1 MVGQTLGELDRR
13 LVIQKNMPRK
23 FAITIAYDGTNYGGW
38 QLQINAVTIQQRLT
52 EAIAKA
58 TTEKTNVQGSGR
70 TDSGVHAVGQVG
82 AFVLQNWK
90 HDPSKLAAAIN
101 RHLPDDIVVRE
112 CREVVLAF
120 DPIRDA
126 RSKRYRYTIR
136 NSKVRDVVNHRFH
149 WWLPKPLDHDSMRAG
164 ARFLVGTHD
173 FKGFETPGS
182 PRLTTTR
189 TVYALEVCTVAT
201 MDGVDLWIDV
211 EADGFLY
218 NMVRNIVGTLRDVGA
233 DRFGPRWM
241 LSALESRERGQTDL
255 TAPARGLCLMQVN
268 YPAELFLER

>member
-1 MVGQTLGELDRR
+1 
-13 LVIQKNMPRK
+13 MPRK
-23 FAITIAYDGTNYGGW
+23 FAITVAYDGTDFGGW
-38 QLQINAVTIQQRLT
+38 QLQINAITIQQRLT

-58 TTEKTNVQGSGR
+58 TTEHTHVNGSGR
-70 TDSGVHAVGQVG
+70 TDSGVHAQGQVA

-90 HDPSKLAAAIN
+90 HDSSKLALAIN
-101 RHLPDDIVVRE
+101 RYLPESIVVRH
-112 CREVVLAF
+112 CREVVLPF

-136 NSKVRDVVNHRFH
+136 NSKVSDVMNHRFH
-149 WWLPKPLDHDSMRAG
+149 WWLPKKLDHDAMRA
-164 ARFLVGTHD
+164 AAKFLVGTHD

-189 TVYALEVCTVAT
+189 TVYALEVTTVPT
-201 MDGVDLWIDV
+201 MDGVDIWIDV

-241 LSALESRERGQTDL
+241 LSALESRERKQTDL

-268 YPAELFLER
+268 YLESLFLDSTSQ

>member
-1 MVGQTLGELDRR
+1 
-13 LVIQKNMPRK
+13 MPRK
-23 FAITIAYDGTNYGGW
+23 FAITNAYDGTDYGGW
-38 QLQINAVTIQQRLT
+38 QFQINAVTIQQRLT
-52 EAIAKA
+52 EAISKA
-58 TTEKTNVQGSGR
+58 TTEKVHVQGSGR
-70 TDSGVHAVGQVG
+70 TDSGVHSLGQVG

-90 HDPSKLAAAIN
+90 HDSDKLVLAIN
-101 RHLPDDIVVRE
+101 RYLPPDIMVRE

-136 NSKVRDVVNHRFH
+136 NAKVSDVMYYRFH
-149 WWLPKPLDHDSMRAG
+149 WWLPRLLDHAAMREA
-164 ARFLVGTHD
+164 AKFLIGTHD

-189 TVYALEVCTVAT
+189 TVYALEVCTIQN
-201 MDGVDLWIDV
+201 MDGVDLCIDV

-233 DRFGPRWM
+233 DRFGPRWL
-241 LSALESRERGQTDL
+241 LSVLESRERKQTDL

-268 YPAELFLER
+268 YPVDLFLKG

>member
-1 MVGQTLGELDRR
+1 
-13 LVIQKNMPRK
+13 MPRK
-23 FAITIAYDGTNYGGW
+23 FAITIAYDGTKYGGW
-38 QLQINAVTIQQRLT
+38 QLQTNSISIQQRLI
-52 EAIAKA
+52 EAITKA
-58 TTEKTNVQGSGR
+58 TTEKTHVQGSGR
-70 TDSGVHAVGQVG
+70 TDSGVHALGQIG
-82 AFVLQNWK
+82 AFTLQNWK
-90 HDPSKLAAAIN
+90 HDPCKLAFAIN
-101 RHLPDDIVVRE
+101 RYLPEDIVVRE

-136 NSKVRDVVNHRFH
+136 NSQVGDVMNHRFH
-149 WWLPKPLDHDSMRAG
+149 WWLPKRLDHEAMREG
-164 ARFLVGTHD
+164 AKFLVGTHD

-189 TVYALEVCTVAT
+189 TVYALEVCTIPT

-241 LSALESRERGQTDL
+241 LSALESRERRQTDL

-268 YPAELFLER
+268 YPQELFVPHPNG

>member
-1 MVGQTLGELDRR
+1 
-13 LVIQKNMPRK
+13 MPRK
-23 FAITIAYDGTNYGGW
+23 FAITIAYDGTEYGGW
-38 QLQINAVTIQQRLT
+38 QFQINSVSIQQKLM
-52 EAIAKA
+52 EAIEKA
-58 TTEKTNVQGSGR
+58 TSEKTHVQGSGR
-70 TDSGVHAVGQVG
+70 TDSGVHAQGQVA

-90 HDPSKLAAAIN
+90 HDASKLTFAIN
-101 RHLPDDIVVRE
+101 RFLPEDIVVRE
-112 CREVVLAF
+112 CREAVIGF

-136 NSKVRDVVNHRFH
+136 NSRVGDVMNRRFH
-149 WWLPKPLDHDSMRAG
+149 WWLPKRLDHEAMREG
-164 ARFLVGTHD
+164 AKFLIGTHD

-189 TVYALEVCTVAT
+189 TVYALEVCTIPT
-201 MDGVDLWIDV
+201 MDGVDIWVDI

-241 LSALESRERGQTDL
+241 LSTLESKERRQTDL

-268 YPAELFLER
+268 YPKELFLGN

>member
-1 MVGQTLGELDRR
+1 ML
-13 LVIQKNMPRK
+13 RK
-23 FAITIAYDGTNYGGW
+23 FAITVAYDGTEYGGW
-38 QLQINAVTIQQRLT
+38 QFQINSVSIQQRLT
-52 EAIAKA
+52 EAIVKA
-58 TTEKTNVQGSGR
+58 TTESTHVQGSGR
-70 TDSGVHAVGQVG
+70 TDSGVHALGQVG

-90 HDPSKLAAAIN
+90 HEPAKLMLAIN
-101 RHLPDDIVVRE
+101 RYLPEDIVVRE

-136 NSKVRDVVNHRFH
+136 NSKVGDVMNRRFH
-149 WWLPKPLDHDSMRAG
+149 WWLPKPLDHEAMRDG
-164 ARFLVGTHD
+164 AKFLVGTHD

-189 TVYALEVCTVAT
+189 TVYTLEVATIPT
-201 MDGVDLWIDV
+201 MDGVDIWIDV

-218 NMVRNIVGTLRDVGA
+218 NMVRNIVGTLRDIGA

-241 LSALESRERGQTDL
+241 LSALETRERSQTDL
-255 TAPARGLCLMQVN
+255 TAPARGLCLMQVK
-268 YPAELFLER
+268 YIDSLFLPTAPILAKQKGDSS

>member
-1 MVGQTLGELDRR
+1 
-13 LVIQKNMPRK
+13 MPRK

-38 QLQINAVTIQQRLT
+38 QLQINADTIQRRLID
-52 EAIAKA
+52 ALAKA
-58 TTEKTNVQGSGR
+58 TAERTHIQGSGR
-70 TDSGVHAVGQVG
+70 TDSGVHAIGQVG

-90 HDPSKLAAAIN
+90 HDSGKLALAIN
-101 RHLPDDIVVRE
+101 RYLPDDVVVRE

-136 NSKVRDVVNHRFH
+136 NSKVADVMNYRFH
-149 WWLPKPLDHDSMRAG
+149 WWLPRLLDHDAMREG
-164 ARFLVGTHD
+164 AKYLVGTHD

-189 TVYALEVCTVAT
+189 TVYSLEVCSIQT
-201 MDGVDLWIDV
+201 MDGLDVWIDV

-241 LSALESRERGQTDL
+241 LSALESRERKQTDL

-268 YPAELFLER
+268 YPPDLFLSD

>member
-1 MVGQTLGELDRR
+1 
-13 LVIQKNMPRK
+13 MPRK
-23 FAITIAYDGTNYGGW
+23 FAITIAYDGTEYGGW
-38 QLQINAVTIQQRLT
+38 QLQKNSVTIQQKLI
-52 EAIAKA
+52 EAIKKA
-58 TTEKTNVQGSGR
+58 TAEKALVQGSGR
-70 TDSGVHAVGQVG
+70 TDSGVHAMGQVG
-82 AFVLQNWK
+82 AFVLQNWR
-90 HDPSKLAAAIN
+90 HDPSKLALAIN
-101 RHLPDDIVVRE
+101 RYLPEDIVVRE

-136 NSKVRDVVNHRFH
+136 NSRVGDVMNRRFH
-149 WWLPKPLDHDSMRAG
+149 WWLPKLLDHEAMREG
-164 ARFLVGTHD
+164 AKLLVGTHD

-189 TVYALEVCTVAT
+189 TVYALEVCTIPT
-201 MDGVDLWIDV
+201 IDGVDIRIDV

-241 LSALESRERGQTDL
+241 LTALESRERRQTDL
-255 TAPARGLCLMQVN
+255 TAPALGLCLMQVN
-268 YPAELFLER
+268 YAGDLFLASSLT